1 MRQMNCS
8 QAQMTRMQKK
18 SIKVTAK
25 SLQLSATRSQTLG
38 GMFQTTKRQPELQRG
53 EQKVVQKQQ
62 SDELYSNSRKS
73 LDYYFLLDY

>member
-1 MRQMNCS
+1 MNCS

-73 LDYYFLLDY
+73 LDSYFLLDY

>member
-1 MRQMNCS
+1 MNCS